1 MRALARTFASPT
13 SELGSRERVGPH
25 VWLLSIVL
33 LEGWLLICELAQE
46 EEQRREGSADG
57 RMAMGLWE
65 SSHTSVAP
73 CSCREGIEE
82 KDLQE
87 QGIYIRS
94 GIIVVLKNATLPDGF
109 EI

>member
-1 MRALARTFASPT
+1 
-13 SELGSRERVGPH
+13 
-25 VWLLSIVL
+25 
-33 LEGWLLICELAQE
+33 
-46 EEQRREGSADG
+46 
-57 RMAMGLWE
+57 MGLWE